1 MLPSSLI
8 VVKTPFSLLGD
19 SLLLHIMT
27 FKDVM
32 WIIWH
37 LLLVV
42 VIFLIIILSCLN
54 KPDSHVLQ
62 ANEFSFKSAF
72 IIFTE
77 SSSPKPPPSFPES
90 ALHCCFSFDLQW
102 MKSCSNIM
110 EFCSL
115 QKTRF
120 AGGGGSTYILIS
132 SLWRHN
138 YLKADN
144 MKCNEVDN
152 KGGYLFTIKHFSGS
166 SHVLG
171 TGETK
176 CRHNPCYQELT
187 IWLE

>member
-1 MLPSSLI
+1 MLHSSLI

-42 VIFLIIILSCLN
+42 VIFLIFILSCLN

-90 ALHCCFSFDLQW
+90 ALRCCFSFDFGLVLIIQ
-102 MKSCSNIM
+102 SLFFFLFFLM
-110 EFCSL
+110 EICFKNNL
-115 QKTRF
+115 LEAYT
-120 AGGGGSTYILIS
+120 GGFESRGLLAWQSGWVVQEVS
-132 SLWRHN
+132 SWHN
-138 YLKADN
+138 WTEQL
-144 MKCNEVDN
+144 C
-152 KGGYLFTIKHFSGS
+152 
-166 SHVLG
+166 VLM
-171 TGETK
+171 T
-176 CRHNPCYQELT
+176 
-187 IWLE
+187 